1 MTRRGVAVAVT
12 VCLATVLGA
21 CSTAPPDP
29 PRSTSP
35 SSSAP
40 GPVVVPTGLTPAPTD
55 VPEQYDD
62 GSTGLPMPGS
72 TLTLDAAARTSAL
85 DTGKQVMSLFARRD
99 VSADQWWTDL
109 APYLT
114 PKATQAY
121 KYTDPRNVPPTKIT
135 GNPTLTPASTP
146 LVGRVSVPTDA
157 GVYLVILS
165 RADESPKWLADRI
178 MPPEGAGDS

>member
-1 MTRRGVAVAVT
+1 MARVGGVVVVT

-21 CSTAPPDP
+21 CSATPDP
-29 PRSTSP
+29 DPRGSP
-35 SSSAP
+35 VSSAP
-40 GPVVVPTGLTPAPTD
+40 SPVAVPTGLTPAPTD

-62 GSTGLPMPGS
+62 GSTGTPMPGS
-72 TLTLDAAARTSAL
+72 TLTLGAAARTSAL
-85 DTGKQVMSLFARRD
+85 DTGKQVMTLFARRE

-135 GNPTLTPASTP
+135 GNLTLTPASTP
-146 LVGRVSVPTDA
+146 LVARVSVPTDA

-165 RADESPKWLADRI
+165 RVEESPQWLADRI